1 MEFLRLI
8 HDFQIVGFP
17 LPLFPTPFA
26 LLTLVLFVWSLGVA
40 WTGRVTPG
48 FLAWLRL
55 TWLGLIVPALTGTL
69 LALGGAKVPSA
80 VDIGGGKT
88 KYGLPFDPTQEGMH
102 LLYSGFALLTLVL
115 LELLL
120 SGKLATPGA
129 LSQSRLLRLL
139 PVATLFLYGCAYM
152 AGFVATFPGST
163 PGR

>member
-55 TWLGLIVPALTGTL
+55 TWMSA
-69 LALGGAKVPSA
+69 AAKPNTV
-80 VDIGGGKT
+80 
-88 KYGLPFDPTQEGMH
+88 
-102 LLYSGFALLTLVL
+102 
-115 LELLL
+115 
-120 SGKLATPGA
+120 
-129 LSQSRLLRLL
+129 
-139 PVATLFLYGCAYM
+139 FL
-152 AGFVATFPGST
+152 ST
-163 PGR
+163 PPRKACTCSTRVSRC